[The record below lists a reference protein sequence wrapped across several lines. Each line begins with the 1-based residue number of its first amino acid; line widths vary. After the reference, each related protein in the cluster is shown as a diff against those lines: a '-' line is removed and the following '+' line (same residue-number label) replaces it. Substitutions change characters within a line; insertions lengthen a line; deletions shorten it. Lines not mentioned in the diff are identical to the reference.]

1 MKKLSFAVVAA
12 LVGVLVPAVS
22 AFAGSSTIPGLQPLI
37 PQAVTPPPAAFPIVP
52 NIRPVTL
59 TGSTPLSI
67 VIVPEPATWAMLA
80 VAGLALAAFVGYRKL
95 AAAKA

>member
-1 MKKLSFAVVAA
+1 VKLISKVLLGVSAAVLPAA
-12 LVGVLVPAVS
+12 T

-37 PQAVTPPPAAFPIVP
+37 PQAVTPPPAAFPLVP
-52 NIRPVTL
+52 NIQPVTL

-67 VIVPEPATWAMLA
+67 VIVPEPATWAMMA